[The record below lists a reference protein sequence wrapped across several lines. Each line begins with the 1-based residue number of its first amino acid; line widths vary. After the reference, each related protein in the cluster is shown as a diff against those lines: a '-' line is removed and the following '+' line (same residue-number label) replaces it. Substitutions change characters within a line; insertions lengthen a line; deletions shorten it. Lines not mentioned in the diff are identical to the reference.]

1 MNILIIEDELV
12 AQRALVRALTTNF
25 DDINICAVLDSV
37 EKSVEW
43 LNSCEVYPD
52 AIFMDV
58 ELSDGKCFDI
68 FDQIKITCPI
78 VIVSAYN
85 NYAIKAFE
93 VNSIDYLLKPASVA
107 DLSRAL
113 ERWRSKKTTNRPNI
127 DIEALRNALGWGNDN
142 NKRYEQRYLL
152 RYNDKIVMVET
163 NNIAY
168 FYSEDGCTYLM
179 TTAGEKYLMDISLDT
194 ISKELN
200 PAIFFRI
207 SRSCIVADKAVG
219 NVAKRLGNRI
229 KLSLKPASD
238 IDSFV
243 SRSKTSDFLAWLENG
258 EQNGL

>member
-43 LNSCEVYPD
+43 LNSCEDYPD

-78 VIVSAYN
+78 VIVTAYN

-107 DLSRAL
+107 KA
-113 ERWRSKKTTNRPNI
+113 KKQPINPILILRLYEMHWGGVTTI
-127 DIEALRNALGWGNDN
+127 TNA
-142 NKRYEQRYLL
+142 
-152 RYNDKIVMVET
+152 T
-163 NNIAY
+163 
-168 FYSEDGCTYLM
+168 S
-179 TTAGEKYLMDISLDT
+179 
-194 ISKELN
+194 
-200 PAIFFRI
+200 
-207 SRSCIVADKAVG
+207 
-219 NVAKRLGNRI
+219 
-229 KLSLKPASD
+229 SD
-238 IDSFV
+238 IYFATTIKS
-243 SRSKTSDFLAWLENG
+243 
-258 EQNGL
+258 

>member
-12 AQRALVRALTTNF
+12 AQQALVRSLTTNF
-25 DDINICAVLDSV
+25 DDVHICGVLDSV
-37 EKSVEW
+37 DKSVQW
-43 LNSCEVYPD
+43 LETTDSYPD

-68 FDQIKITCPI
+68 FERVKIECPVII
-78 VIVSAYN
+78 VTAYN

-107 DLSRAL
+107 DLARAL
-113 ERWRSKKTTNRPNI
+113 DRCRNRKVKNSNNI
-127 DIEALRNALGWGNDN
+127 DIEALRSALSSESR
-142 NKRYEQRYLL
+142 RYKQRYLL
-152 RYNDKIVMVET
+152 RYNDKIIMIET
-163 NNIAY
+163 VNIAY

-179 TTAGEKYLMDISLDT
+179 TLAGEKYLMDISLDT

-200 PAIFFRI
+200 PANFFRI
-207 SRSCIVADKAVG
+207 SRSCIVSDKAVG

-229 KLSLKPASD
+229 KLTLKPASD

-243 SRSKTSDFLAWLENG
+243 SRSKTADFLTWLESG
-258 EQNGL
+258 EQQGL